1 MLVCAGIRDVRLPW
15 MTGTVT
21 EVHHMIKPTKDLQWR
36 RSSRCSSDACVEVAW
51 TGDHVLLR
59 DSKDL
64 AKAPM
69 EFTAAE
75 WAAFVKG
82 ARGGE
87 FDFA

>member
-1 MLVCAGIRDVRLPW
+1 

-21 EVHHMIKPTKDLQWR
+21 EVQHMIKPSKGLQWL
-36 RSSRCSSDACVEVAW
+36 RSSHCSTNACVEVAW
-51 TGDHVLLR
+51 TGDRVLLR
-59 DSKDL
+59 DSKDP